1 MPPPDDTDPPVIP
14 WNDTV
19 RQSGVIRVFVRSNM
33 RGTAW
38 AGVVNK
44 AITEMNTLLSNKGF
58 NIQFK
63 KVAKEE
69 DADATVE
76 TTPSSDLHGQ
86 TLLDRQGTANLQKAA
101 IKVPA
106 TPRVSKVDTKAR
118 EAGAGVRLY
127 IVMHE
132 MVHALGLSN
141 SAHSRDDVFTR
152 SPHLILPGVVLP
164 GSGVVREDK
173 VQAYDG
179 TVMPPIVLGAATI
192 ANLKKAWP

>member
-1 MPPPDDTDPPVIP
+1 MPPPDDTDPPIIP

-33 RGTAW
+33 RGSGW
-38 AGVVNK
+38 AGVVDK
-44 AITEMNTLLSNKGF
+44 AIKEMNTLLSNKGF
-58 NIQFK
+58 AIQFK

-69 DADATVE
+69 DAEATIE
-76 TTPSSDLHGQ
+76 TTTSDALHGQ
-86 TLLDRQGTANLQKAA
+86 TFLDRQGGTNLQRAT

-106 TPRVSKVDTKAR
+106 TPRASKVQSKAR
-118 EAGAGVRLY
+118 EVGAGVRLY

-152 SPHLILPGVVLP
+152 DPHLILPGVVLP
-164 GSGVVREDK
+164 GSGVVRDDM
-173 VQAYDG
+173 VQAFDG

>member
-19 RQSGVIRVFVRSNM
+19 RQSGVIRLFVRSNM
-33 RGTAW
+33 RGSGW
-38 AGVVNK
+38 AGVVDK
-44 AITEMNTLLSNKGF
+44 AIKEFNTLLSNKGLS
-58 NIQFK
+58 IQFK
-63 KVAKEE
+63 KVAKED
-69 DADATVE
+69 DAEATIE
-76 TTPSSDLHGQ
+76 TVAGTSLHGQ
-86 TLLDRQGTANLQKAA
+86 TFLDRQGTSNLMRAT

-118 EAGAGVRLY
+118 EAGPGVRLY

-141 SAHSRDDVFTR
+141 AAHSRDDVFTKD
-152 SPHLILPGVVLP
+152 PHLILPGVVLP
-164 GSGVVREDK
+164 GTGVVREDM
-173 VQAYDG
+173 VQAWDG
-179 TVMPPIVLGAATI
+179 TVMPPIVLGAATL